1 MPEKSEK
8 SANKKIILAIQN
20 DPTDP
25 PHLAGRWLEELG
37 FEVKTL
43 RADLGEEVPSRV
55 PENIFALMPLGGHM
69 GALDDHI
76 APWLINERT
85 LLADAVA
92 REVPIFAI
100 CLGAQLLAAATG
112 GVVSRAQTSEIG
124 IYEISRNQT
133 SDPIFNFPAGTIAAQ
148 WHEDLV
154 SELPPEAV
162 CLASSPACANQI
174 YRIGSN
180 AYAVQFHPEIDASII
195 RDWEANADNA
205 FIESGKSSVESEVA
219 RAEAELIQTWKP
231 IVQSWGELILN

>member
-1 MPEKSEK
+1 MLEKSEK
-8 SANKKIILAIQN
+8 SANNKIILAIQN

-25 PHLAGRWLEELG
+25 PHLAGQWLSEIG

-43 RADLGEEVPSRV
+43 RADLGEEVPTTV
-55 PENIFALMPLGGHM
+55 PENVFALMPLGGHM

-76 APWLINERT
+76 APWLVNERA

-92 REVPIFAI
+92 KEVPIFAI

-112 GVVSRAQTSEIG
+112 GEVSRAQTSEIG
-124 IYEISRNQT
+124 IYEVSRNQS
-133 SDPIFNFPAGTIAAQ
+133 SDPIFNFPSGTIAAQ

-154 SELPPEAV
+154 SKLPPSAV
-162 CLASSPACANQI
+162 CLASSPACENQI
-174 YRIGSN
+174 YRIGSKT
-180 AYAVQFHPEIDASII
+180 YAVQFHPEIDASII

-219 RAEAELIQTWKP
+219 KAEAELIRTWKP
-231 IVQSWGELILN
+231 IVQSWGQLILN

>member
-1 MPEKSEK
+1 MREASEK
-8 SANKKIILAIQN
+8 NTKKIILAIQN

-37 FEVKTL
+37 FEIKTL

-55 PENIFALMPLGGHM
+55 PKNIFALMPLGGHM

-76 APWLINERT
+76 APWLINERA

-92 REVPIFAI
+92 KEVPIFAI

-133 SDPIFNFPAGTIAAQ
+133 SDPIFNFPAGAIAAQ

-219 RAEAELIQTWKP
+219 NAEAELIRTWKP